1 MSTNSSLSPLNPGF
15 SLPADDIY
23 QWCPLGEYPVFD
35 ERSRSRV
42 IQVVDQISLGLMA
55 ADLRRRAADPAF
67 GGILIDYD
75 HESEDSERSSKAGGW
90 GLDAQERPDGL
101 WGKIRWS
108 ASGKADVEGGN
119 FRFLSPVFEGATAQ
133 PLGGNRY
140 RVTQILS
147 LALTNKPN
155 LRGIQPLSNRI
166 SGAAVQP
173 QIQTTKTMKNLMK
186 LLGLAEDASE
196 ESAVAAVQ
204 ALIDRAT
211 KAETKVTETNTEL
224 GTLKNR
230 ADKLQAA
237 AVERTLEEHKDSF
250 ADDQAKTHWKNR
262 LMADYDGTL
271 QLLQGFRRSTPPAKH
286 EPIHKGGKPPA
297 APETAGTGLGR
308 LRNRATELDKAAKP
322 EGFSSLEVA
331 AESDPEG
338 YAAYL
343 EEMRAGKRR
352 SS

>member
-1 MSTNSSLSPLNPGF
+1 LSTNPSLSPLNPGF
-15 SLPADDIY
+15 ALPADDIY

-35 ERSRSRV
+35 ELTKRV
-42 IQVVDQISLGLMA
+42 VVQVVDQQAVELMA
-55 ADLRRRAADPAF
+55 ADLRQRATDPAW
-67 GGILIDYD
+67 GGVLIDYD
-75 HESEDSERSSKAGGW
+75 HDSDDQERSSKAGGW
-90 GLDAQERPDGL
+90 GLESQSRPDGM

-119 FRFLSPVFEGATAQ
+119 FRYLSPVFEGATAQ

-155 LRGIQPLSNRI
+155 LRGILPLSNRI
-166 SGAAVQP
+166 SGSAVQP
-173 QIQTTKTMKNLMK
+173 QTQTTKTMKNLMK

-204 ALIDRAT
+204 ALIDRSA
-211 KAETKVTETNTEL
+211 KAETKVTDTNTEL
-224 GTLKNR
+224 GALKNR

-250 ADDQAKTHWKNR
+250 ADEQAKSHWKNR

-286 EPIHKGGKPPA
+286 EPMHKGGKPPA
-297 APETAGTGLGR
+297 APETSGAGLGR

-322 EGFSSLEVA
+322 EGFSALEVA
-331 AESDPEG
+331 AESDPEA

-352 SS
+352 S